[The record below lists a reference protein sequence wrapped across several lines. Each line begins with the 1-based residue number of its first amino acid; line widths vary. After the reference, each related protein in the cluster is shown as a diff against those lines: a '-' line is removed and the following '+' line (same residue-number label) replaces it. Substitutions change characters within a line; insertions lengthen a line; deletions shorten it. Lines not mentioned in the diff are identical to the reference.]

1 MERIYNTYLKI
12 IKNICTSSDHSVSV
26 HPEDLPALAKL
37 AQEHCTVPFVLPYLR
52 SASVYPAMKQQVK
65 GMMLNYYQIEHF
77 TRLTVS
83 LLRKNNIDCYL
94 LKGLSLAD
102 CYPVPEYR
110 KLGDLDLYL
119 ADPSDLT
126 RAQAILESNGY
137 ISEDELNDH
146 HVTYRYIFPKTGRR
160 FLLELHYRVVGQYQY
175 SPANKLVDSVFSPEC
190 LKASTQT
197 IHGYTYTVLP
207 PTEYTFYMIH
217 HMLKHYLYSGFGIRL
232 LCDFTFYLKRHEKE
246 INFRQ
251 IHEWCRESRI
261 SHLYEIILECCRK
274 YLGLPDSID
283 ARTQYNPHDW
293 LNCQPRTMVKLIQIC
308 FRNQGRASTYNR
320 HIASLC
326 QLRNNFFSKI
336 SHKAQY
342 YQLTLKI
349 SIKKEPLISQ
359 KSQILRFYVY
369 SISPNCTILA

>member
-26 HPEDLPALAKL
+26 HPEDLAALAKL

-137 ISEDELNDH
+137 ISEDELISQNRAPFSPGASLSCSWP
-146 HVTYRYIFPKTGRR
+146 VPVQPRQQTCGFCLLTGMSEGIHPDNPRIY
-160 FLLELHYRVVGQYQY
+160 LH
-175 SPANKLVDSVFSPEC
+175 SPAAYRIYFLYDSSYAEALSV
-190 LKASTQT
+190 QR
-197 IHGYTYTVLP
+197 IRYP
-207 PTEYTFYMIH
+207 P
-217 HMLKHYLYSGFGIRL
+217 
-232 LCDFTFYLKRHEKE
+232 
-246 INFRQ
+246 
-251 IHEWCRESRI
+251 
-261 SHLYEIILECCRK
+261 
-274 YLGLPDSID
+274 
-283 ARTQYNPHDW
+283 
-293 LNCQPRTMVKLIQIC
+293 
-308 FRNQGRASTYNR
+308 
-320 HIASLC
+320 SL
-326 QLRNNFFSKI
+326 
-336 SHKAQY
+336 
-342 YQLTLKI
+342 
-349 SIKKEPLISQ
+349 
-359 KSQILRFYVY
+359 
-369 SISPNCTILA
+369 

>member
-12 IKNICTSSDHSVSV
+12 IKNICTGSDHSVSV

-126 RAQAILESNGY
+126 RASLSCSWPVPVQPRQQTSGFCLFTGMSESIHPDNPRIY
-137 ISEDELNDH
+137 
-146 HVTYRYIFPKTGRR
+146 
-160 FLLELHYRVVGQYQY
+160 LH
-175 SPANKLVDSVFSPEC
+175 SPAAYRIYFLYDSSYAEALSV
-190 LKASTQT
+190 QR
-197 IHGYTYTVLP
+197 IRYP
-207 PTEYTFYMIH
+207 P
-217 HMLKHYLYSGFGIRL
+217 
-232 LCDFTFYLKRHEKE
+232 
-246 INFRQ
+246 
-251 IHEWCRESRI
+251 
-261 SHLYEIILECCRK
+261 
-274 YLGLPDSID
+274 
-283 ARTQYNPHDW
+283 
-293 LNCQPRTMVKLIQIC
+293 
-308 FRNQGRASTYNR
+308 
-320 HIASLC
+320 SL
-326 QLRNNFFSKI
+326 
-336 SHKAQY
+336 
-342 YQLTLKI
+342 
-349 SIKKEPLISQ
+349 
-359 KSQILRFYVY
+359 
-369 SISPNCTILA
+369 

>member
-12 IKNICTSSDHSVSV
+12 IKNICTGSDHSVSV
-26 HPEDLPALAKL
+26 HLEDLPALAKL

-146 HVTYRYIFPKTGRR
+146 HVTYR
-160 FLLELHYRVVGQYQY
+160 
-175 SPANKLVDSVFSPEC
+175 
-190 LKASTQT
+190 
-197 IHGYTYTVLP
+197 
-207 PTEYTFYMIH
+207 
-217 HMLKHYLYSGFGIRL
+217 
-232 LCDFTFYLKRHEKE
+232 
-246 INFRQ
+246 
-251 IHEWCRESRI
+251 
-261 SHLYEIILECCRK
+261 
-274 YLGLPDSID
+274 
-283 ARTQYNPHDW
+283 
-293 LNCQPRTMVKLIQIC
+293 
-308 FRNQGRASTYNR
+308 
-320 HIASLC
+320 
-326 QLRNNFFSKI
+326 
-336 SHKAQY
+336 
-342 YQLTLKI
+342 
-349 SIKKEPLISQ
+349 
-359 KSQILRFYVY
+359 
-369 SISPNCTILA
+369 